1 MDGVWCII
9 FKFSSLIVC
18 LARIE
23 FQVSFLKRCFR
34 FPNDIFQGKASFLI
48 RKNLK
53 GGPTCLPAPDPG
65 KVKWGMFMDSQ
76 YMLPSLFI
84 HT

>member
-1 MDGVWCII
+1 MDGVCCII

-23 FQVSFLKRCFR
+23 FQVSFLKKCFR

-48 RKNLK
+48 RTQTSHNR
-53 GGPTCLPAPDPG
+53 GGASFYTKMSADNSGSHSFAACT
-65 KVKWGMFMDSQ
+65 VS
-76 YMLPSLFI
+76 
-84 HT
+84 